1 MNSKIV
7 LLPLQC
13 PDFRPHLIEA
23 LISWCEE
30 RGQTPYMLV
39 DIDDACEV
47 PRQLANPDNTMVFC
61 ISDEAVDKFTIDEDA
76 MSFNT
81 RFGDQISQIY
91 IPLNRIAAI
100 YPKEDTNLVTYFP
113 LTPTVAKTKIS
124 NVKSE
129 PIDLPLFTK
138 V

>member
-23 LISWCEE
+23 LISWCED

-39 DIDDACEV
+39 D
-47 PRQLANPDNTMVFC
+47 
-61 ISDEAVDKFTIDEDA
+61 IDEDA